1 MLVSLRKAVSD
12 VANAV
17 LAADTEQERIAR
29 RQLAAVQVSTAITR
43 QVSDKGICLTTSQ
56 VNDLI
61 RQLKATKHVQQ
72 SQ

>member
-17 LAADTEQERIAR
+17 LAQDTKQERIAR

-43 QVSDKGICLTTSQ
+43 QVTDKDIRLTTSQ

-61 RQLKATKHVQQ
+61 RQLKATQRVKQ

>member
-17 LAADTEQERIAR
+17 QVQDTKQERIAR
-29 RQLAAVQVSTAITR
+29 RQLAAVQVSTSITR
-43 QVSDKGICLTTSQ
+43 QVTDKGICLTSSQ

-61 RQLKATKHVQQ
+61 RQLKATQRVKQ

>member
-17 LAADTEQERIAR
+17 QLQDTKQERIAR
-29 RQLAAVQVSTAITR
+29 RQLAAVQVSTSITR
-43 QVSDKGICLTTSQ
+43 QVTDKGICLTTSQ

-61 RQLKATKHVQQ
+61 RQLKATQRAKQ